1 MVETAFAKLR
11 PAVTDP
17 AADHADDL
25 AAGLT
30 RLRAV
35 IDALDAR

>member
-1 MVETAFAKLR
+1 VEDAFAKLR

-17 AADHADDL
+17 AAADPAAEL